1 MGRTRQ
7 FLLSLLLVVM
17 FFVLV
22 NGCNGA
28 TKVEAPPSEAVC
40 SAIVDA
46 KCVKCHYKTRI
57 CDALGTKSVRKWK
70 KTLKFMVKQGA
81 QLSQDEQSKVL
92 ACLSSLPKGSAVVCR

>member
-7 FLLSLLLVVM
+7 SFLYLLLVVI
-17 FFVLV
+17 FSVLV

-28 TKVEAPPSEAVC
+28 TKVEVPPSEAVC

-92 ACLSSLPKGSAVVCR
+92 ACLSSLPKGSAVVCK

>member
-1 MGRTRQ
+1 MGRKRQ
-7 FLLSLLLVVM
+7 SLLYLFLVVI

-28 TKVEAPPSEAVC
+28 TKVDTPPSEAVC

-46 KCVKCHYKTRI
+46 KCVTCHYKTRI

-70 KTLKFMVKQGA
+70 KTMKFMVKAGA
-81 QLSQDEQSKVL
+81 QLSQDEQNKLV

>member
-1 MGRTRQ
+1 MYEIHISFKIFVGIKI
-7 FLLSLLLVVM
+7 

-28 TKVEAPPSEAVC
+28 SKVETPPSEAVC

-46 KCVKCHYKTRI
+46 KCVGCHYKTRI

-70 KTLKFMVKQGA
+70 KTMRFMVKAGA
-81 QLSQDEQSKVL
+81 QLSQDELNKVV
-92 ACLSSLPKGSAVVCR
+92 ACLSSLPKGSDVVCR